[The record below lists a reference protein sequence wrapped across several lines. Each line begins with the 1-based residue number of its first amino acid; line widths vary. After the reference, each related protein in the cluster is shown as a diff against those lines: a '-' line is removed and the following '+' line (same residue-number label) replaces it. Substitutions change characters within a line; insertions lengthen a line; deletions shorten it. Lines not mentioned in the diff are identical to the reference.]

1 MYVGRRS
8 DLKKSGKFK
17 IVGQKSGNFIH
28 RCQKLQDARSAPQG
42 RKNTRNDA
50 CCRIQSSKSASV
62 ALLNLFYKINTKM
75 LTLRVRFR
83 IGSTDH
89 QANILESIKKVAPW
103 WILACSSSECS
114 PSDRLRGV
122 SRWHKWSVI
131 DVGVPIVKVPKRC
144 SLMGPSL
151 LIFRKLPL
159 WQAERGV

>member
-1 MYVGRRS
+1 MYFRSLGTKYRPASPRLTARTVLFTICLGLIPKHSQFIFTRIQDWIRTQGHRPRENMKTDSLAMYVGRRS

-75 LTLRVRFR
+75 LTQCL
-83 IGSTDH
+83 SK
-89 QANILESIKKVAPW
+89 ILPQCVFHEIAG
-103 WILACSSSECS
+103 L
-114 PSDRLRGV
+114 
-122 SRWHKWSVI
+122 
-131 DVGVPIVKVPKRC
+131 
-144 SLMGPSL
+144 
-151 LIFRKLPL
+151 
-159 WQAERGV
+159 